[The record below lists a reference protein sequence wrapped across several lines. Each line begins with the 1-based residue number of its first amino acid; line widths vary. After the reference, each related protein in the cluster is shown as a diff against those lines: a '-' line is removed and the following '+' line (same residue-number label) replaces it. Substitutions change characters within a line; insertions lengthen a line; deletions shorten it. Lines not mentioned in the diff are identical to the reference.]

1 MTQKSWFRRNR
12 FCRVTPAQFIRYLN
26 SFYKANLD
34 INKPLRLWVF
44 IYTLL
49 KFRTFGSAPF
59 LKNWGRYIIIIN
71 HIGIYGICIRDNKVL
86 CIQKERDPYKNRF
99 DLPGGSQKENE
110 GLIETLVREFREE
123 TRYQIKGYGDY
134 RVYDVFVEESNRIV
148 HHIMVFYDVD
158 INLEQQ
164 DTISEKLEDELNDS
178 SGIYWIDLEKLDIKN
193 SSPLILKLKQ
203 ELSNDKNTLEKV
215 IYKNWEIL

>member
-1 MTQKSWFRRNR
+1 MI
-12 FCRVTPAQFIRYLN
+12 V
-26 SFYKANLD
+26 
-34 INKPLRLWVF
+34 
-44 IYTLL
+44 
-49 KFRTFGSAPF
+49 
-59 LKNWGRYIIIIN
+59 N
-71 HIGIYGICIRDNKVL
+71 HIEIYGICIRDNKVL
-86 CIQKERDPYKNRF
+86 CIQKERGPYKNRF

-110 GLIETLVREFREE
+110 GLTETLVREFREE
-123 TRYQIKGYGDY
+123 TGYEIENY
-134 RVYDVFVEESNRIV
+134 VNCRVYDAFVEESYRTV

-178 SGIYWIDLEKLDIKN
+178 SGIYWIDLEELDIKN

-203 ELSNDKNTLEKV
+203 ELSNHKNTLEKV